1 MRCYNV
7 AMGEKEWVPRREL
20 RGLKDG
26 GDALLGTGRRSEVA
40 IKQSQMDR
48 ESSPWDGSSARRQD
62 WRKVG
67 FRAITSSDNAINQQ
81 AFHCI
86 LAFQL
91 CGPQSPHLYYG
102 RNGLD
107 FQGQLLV
114 LTMGDI
120 VNGQP

>member
-1 MRCYNV
+1 MV
-7 AMGEKEWVPRREL
+7 ETPSWEL
-20 RGLKDG
+20 ADSPSLSV
-26 GDALLGTGRRSEVA
+26 TEEVA
-40 IKQSQMDR
+40 IKQSQMAR
-48 ESSPWDGSSARRQD
+48 EYSPWGGSSARRQD

-107 FQGQLLV
+107 FQDQLLF

>member
-1 MRCYNV
+1 MMETPSWEP
-7 AMGEKEWVPRREL
+7 A
-20 RGLKDG
+20 DG
-26 GDALLGTGRRSEVA
+26 PSLSVTEEVA

-48 ESSPWDGSSARRQD
+48 QCSPRGGSSARRQD

-67 FRAITSSDNAINQQ
+67 LWAITSSDNAINQEVL
-81 AFHCI
+81 HCI

-102 RNGLD
+102 KNGLD
-107 FQGQLLV
+107 FQSQLLV